1 MEFAIGYQDIDT
13 ENNADNDNG
22 IYANASATVALGPFE
37 FKTRIE
43 EIKDNGPAMWNLK
56 GKYTFGNNAIYAAY
70 EQDRT
75 GEDVMTAGYR
85 REFGEN
91 LAFIVEARDDP
102 QNGFDPDE
110 TKKEYAAGL
119 SIKF

>member
-1 MEFAIGYQDIDT
+1 MGHEIDLGIEGLHSYRHIGRGEF
-13 ENNADNDNG
+13 
-22 IYANASATVALGPFE
+22 SAV
-37 FKTRIE
+37 
-43 EIKDNGPAMWNLK
+43 
-56 GKYTFGNNAIYAAY
+56 YAAY
-70 EQDRT
+70 EQDRS